1 MGYIKKGFIV
11 CIFNKI
17 KLTFLCFIS
26 FFFISFDLMAGNK
39 GIAFRTGIQPMNVSR
54 FVLET
59 SKIPEY
65 DIFYLKN
72 PKRIVVDVSDL
83 DISSIKKEN
92 SKTGFVADIRVGR
105 LDQNTSRFVLDL
117 SSFAKVKT
125 HFVLNPILGNK
136 NYRLV
141 IDVESASEKEFDKFI
156 EKKLVLSSFNTSSN
170 KENKTTKIVYEDIE
184 VKVKNSKTNQNIK
197 FDKKLSISKP
207 VSKTSKSTIKES
219 KPKVIVI
226 DAGHGGEDPGAI
238 GLGGTYEKNIVLAM
252 AKQLRDVLKK
262 NPQYKIILTRETDK
276 FIKLQERARI
286 AEKNNATIFISI
298 HADSSPKKKTKG
310 FSVYTLSEQATDE
323 ESKKIAEKE
332 NAADLLG
339 IGTFDSYDNITKNI
353 LGDLMQTQ
361 VKIASVEMANEIV
374 NQVKQDVVCVDN
386 PHREAPFIVLRSAI
400 PSVLI
405 EMGFLSNKD
414 EEKKLNQKWYREK
427 LAYSL
432 SRAIGAILK
441 E

>member
-1 MGYIKKGFIV
+1 MYIL
-11 CIFNKI
+11 NKI
-17 KLTFLCFIS
+17 KLSFLCFIS
-26 FFFISFDLMAGNK
+26 FLFVSVSVMAGNK

-65 DIFYLKN
+65 DIFYLDN
-72 PKRIVVDVSDL
+72 PKRIVIDISNL
-83 DISSIKKEN
+83 DISSVSKEN
-92 SKTGFVADIRVGR
+92 SKTGFISDIRAGV
-105 LDQNTSRFVLDL
+105 LDKTTSRFVLDL
-117 SSFAKVKT
+117 NSFAKVKK
-125 HFVLNPILGNK
+125 HFILKPITGND

-141 IDVESASEKEFDKFI
+141 IDIESSSKDEFSDFI
-156 EKKLVLSSFNTSSN
+156 KKKLLLSSIESLSIKKDKSN
-170 KENKTTKIVYEDIE
+170 EIVYEEMEIT
-184 VKVKNSKTNQNIK
+184 VKDVKTNKNIK

-207 VSKTSKSTIKES
+207 VSKSSKSSKSTIKEE

-238 GLGGTYEKNIVLAM
+238 GLGGTYEKHIVLAM

-262 NPQYKIILTRETDK
+262 NPQYKIILTRDTDK
-276 FIKLQERARI
+276 FIKLQERANI
-286 AEKNNATIFISI
+286 AEKNNAPIFISI
-298 HADSSPKKKTKG
+298 HADSSPKKKTRG
-310 FSVYTLSEQATDE
+310 FSVYTLSEKATDE

-339 IGTFDSYDNITKNI
+339 IGTFDNYDNITKNI

-386 PHREAPFIVLRSAI
+386 PHREAPFIVLRSVI
-400 PSVLI
+400 DFCYDFRTILVNIYLI
-405 EMGFLSNKD
+405 GIIRCE
-414 EEKKLNQKWYREK
+414 R
-427 LAYSL
+427 
-432 SRAIGAILK
+432 
-441 E
+441 

>member
-1 MGYIKKGFIV
+1 
-11 CIFNKI
+11 
-17 KLTFLCFIS
+17 
-26 FFFISFDLMAGNK
+26 MAGNK

-59 SKIPEY
+59 SEIPEY
-65 DIFYLKN
+65 DIFYLDN
-72 PKRIVVDVSDL
+72 PKRIVIDVSNL
-83 DISSIKKEN
+83 DISSISKEN
-92 SKTGFVADIRVGR
+92 SKTGFISDIRAGV
-105 LDQNTSRFVLDL
+105 LDKNTSRFVLDL
-117 SSFAKVKT
+117 NSFAKVKK
-125 HFVLNPILGNK
+125 HFVLNPITGNK

-141 IDVESASEKEFDKFI
+141 IDVESASEKEFNNFIDKM
-156 EKKLVLSSFNTSSN
+156 LVLPSVESLSDKKNNSRG
-170 KENKTTKIVYEDIE
+170 IVYEEVEIE
-184 VKVKNSKTNQNIK
+184 ITDSKTKENIK
-197 FDKKLSISKP
+197 FDKKLSVSKPISKS
-207 VSKTSKSTIKES
+207 SKTVIKED

-238 GLGGTYEKNIVLAM
+238 GLGGTYEKHIVLAM

-262 NPQYKIILTRETDK
+262 NPQYKVILTRETDK

-310 FSVYTLSEQATDE
+310 FSVYTLSEKATDE

-400 PSVLI
+400 PSVLV
-405 EMGFLSNKD
+405 EMGFLSNRD

-432 SRAIGAILK
+432 SRAIDAILK